1 MTAVIESDAFTTAV
15 IIEVVARRIMARR
28 RPGPRLT
35 AGEMEIMAMLWER
48 GELTLSEAHQALGRP
63 IGYTTMQT
71 RLNRLVAK
79 GVVTR
84 SEGRPARYGAAVGA
98 EAVGTRHLDLLLE
111 RIRGFKIVP
120 LVAHLVRDRRLTAEE
135 IRELKQLIDQAE
147 ESSRG
152 RGKEGKS

>member
-1 MTAVIESDAFTTAV
+1 MAE
-15 IIEVVARRIMARR
+15 RRAA
-28 RPGPRLT
+28 PRLT

-63 IGYTTMQT
+63 IGYTTIQT
-71 RLNRLVAK
+71 RLNRLAAK
-79 GVVTR
+79 GVVKR

-111 RIRGFKIVP
+111 RVRGSKIVP
-120 LVAHLVRDRRLTAEE
+120 LVAHLVRDRRLSADE

-147 ESSRG
+147 ASNRG
-152 RGKEGKS
+152 RGTEEQS